1 MARDL
6 SFWRNTESL
15 ELENKEIYS
24 LLSDGKIVKG
34 IGNLPT
40 DKILSDIKQAFSGW
54 LNNDNVYFESGDETF
69 EIMITEQFVRFDCYS
84 VSEYNMN
91 KIIDIML
98 EYECPL
104 YDSAIDVR
112 FEG

>member
-6 SFWRNTESL
+6 SFWRNTENL

-34 IGNLPT
+34 IENLPT
-40 DKILSDIKQAFSGW
+40 DKILSDIKQVFSDW
-54 LNNDNVYFESGDETF
+54 LNNNDIYFESGDETF

-84 VSEYNMN
+84 MSEYNMN

-104 YDSAIDVR
+104 YDSVIDVR
-112 FEG
+112 FEE